1 MNENLHTEFK
11 SNFNDSVIETLI
23 AFANTKGGTIWVG
36 MDDNGKALKT
46 FSIGEETLQQWLNE
60 IKNKT
65 KPSLFPDIE
74 TVEIDGQTV
83 VKIFIAEFPIKP
95 VSFKGRYYKRLK
107 NSNHQ
112 LNLTEIANM
121 HLQTFNS
128 SWDSYTSSDHTLADI
143 SIDKVNA
150 FIEKSNKLKENPVQ
164 DDPLTVLYKF
174 ELIKESSISNACH
187 LLFAQNDVFKAVIEM
202 GRFSEPTLIKDGLTL
217 RSDLFT
223 EVEDVLHFI
232 KKHINKEFII
242 SGELQREERWQYPLN
257 ALREIIVNMI
267 VHRDYMHYGDSSVK
281 IYDDRIEFFNPG
293 ALPDSISAQ
302 QLISGNY
309 TSQAR
314 NRKIAAMFKEA
325 GIIEKYGSG
334 IKRIQNSFLNYD
346 LSAPIFENFQ
356 HGFMVTAIAKTKDK
370 VRENSNGELNGEL
383 NIKQKLV
390 FDYIKINPG
399 TKAAQLSS
407 LLNIPFSTIDKL
419 IRVLLKKELIER
431 RGSKKTG
438 GYYVL

>member
-1 MNENLHTEFK
+1 MKRKAISTKLH
-11 SNFNDSVIETLI
+11 
-23 AFANTKGGTIWVG
+23 
-36 MDDNGKALKT
+36 
-46 FSIGEETLQQWLNE
+46 
-60 IKNKT
+60 
-65 KPSLFPDIE
+65 
-74 TVEIDGQTV
+74 
-83 VKIFIAEFPIKP
+83 
-95 VSFKGRYYKRLK
+95 
-107 NSNHQ
+107 H
-112 LNLTEIANM
+112 
-121 HLQTFNS
+121 
-128 SWDSYTSSDHTLADI
+128 
-143 SIDKVNA
+143 
-150 FIEKSNKLKENPVQ
+150 
-164 DDPLTVLYKF
+164 
-174 ELIKESSISNACH
+174 
-187 LLFAQNDVFKAVIEM
+187 
-202 GRFSEPTLIKDGLTL
+202 
-217 RSDLFT
+217 
-223 EVEDVLHFI
+223 
-232 KKHINKEFII
+232 
-242 SGELQREERWQYPLN
+242 
-257 ALREIIVNMI
+257 
-267 VHRDYMHYGDSSVK
+267 
-281 IYDDRIEFFNPG
+281 NPG
-293 ALPDSISAQ
+293 TLPDSISAQ
-302 QLISGNY
+302 QLISGDY

-314 NRKIAAMFKEA
+314 NRKIAAIFKEA

>member
-65 KPSLFPDIE
+65 KPSLFPDLE

-150 FIEKSNKLKENPVQ
+150 FIEKSNKLKEI
-164 DDPLTVLYKF
+164 LYK
-174 ELIKESSISNACH
+174 
-187 LLFAQNDVFKAVIEM
+187 M
-202 GRFSEPTLIKDGLTL
+202 TL
-217 RSDLFT
+217 
-223 EVEDVLHFI
+223 
-232 KKHINKEFII
+232 
-242 SGELQREERWQYPLN
+242 
-257 ALREIIVNMI
+257 
-267 VHRDYMHYGDSSVK
+267 
-281 IYDDRIEFFNPG
+281 
-293 ALPDSISAQ
+293 
-302 QLISGNY
+302 
-309 TSQAR
+309 
-314 NRKIAAMFKEA
+314 
-325 GIIEKYGSG
+325 
-334 IKRIQNSFLNYD
+334 
-346 LSAPIFENFQ
+346 
-356 HGFMVTAIAKTKDK
+356 
-370 VRENSNGELNGEL
+370 
-383 NIKQKLV
+383 
-390 FDYIKINPG
+390 
-399 TKAAQLSS
+399 
-407 LLNIPFSTIDKL
+407 
-419 IRVLLKKELIER
+419 
-431 RGSKKTG
+431 
-438 GYYVL
+438 

>member
-65 KPSLFPDIE
+65 TPSLFPDLE

-223 EVEDVLHFI
+223 EVEDVSILLKNISI
-232 KKHINKEFII
+232 K
-242 SGELQREERWQYPLN
+242 SL
-257 ALREIIVNMI
+257 
-267 VHRDYMHYGDSSVK
+267 
-281 IYDDRIEFFNPG
+281 
-293 ALPDSISAQ
+293 
-302 QLISGNY
+302 
-309 TSQAR
+309 
-314 NRKIAAMFKEA
+314 
-325 GIIEKYGSG
+325 
-334 IKRIQNSFLNYD
+334 
-346 LSAPIFENFQ
+346 LSAVSCN
-356 HGFMVTAIAKTKDK
+356 
-370 VRENSNGELNGEL
+370 VRNVGNT
-383 NIKQKLV
+383 
-390 FDYIKINPG
+390 P
-399 TKAAQLSS
+399 
-407 LLNIPFSTIDKL
+407 
-419 IRVLLKKELIER
+419 
-431 RGSKKTG
+431 
-438 GYYVL
+438 